1 MQNLIFCLNA
11 TVPIFLLMVLG
22 FFFKKIG
29 IFTESFTKTMNSF
42 VFKVA
47 LPVLLFQ
54 DLSGE
59 DFLAV
64 WDGKFVLFCFL
75 ATLLSIA
82 LAILISYLWK
92 DRSVQ
97 GEFAQAAYRSSA
109 ALLGIGFIQNIYGT

>member
-59 DFLAV
+59 DLLAV
-64 WDGKFVLFCFL
+64 
-75 ATLLSIA
+75 
-82 LAILISYLWK
+82 
-92 DRSVQ
+92 
-97 GEFAQAAYRSSA
+97 
-109 ALLGIGFIQNIYGT
+109 